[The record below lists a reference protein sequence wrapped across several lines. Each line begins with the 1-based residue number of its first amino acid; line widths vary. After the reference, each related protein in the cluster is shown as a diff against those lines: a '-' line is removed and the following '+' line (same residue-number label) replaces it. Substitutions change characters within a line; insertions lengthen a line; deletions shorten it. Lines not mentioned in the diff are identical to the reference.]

1 MDDGEYSKFNAFV
14 AKRPKENFSEG
25 CSEMEEERPTCP
37 YCGKPMN
44 RWRTPSMTTWESEFM
59 FVCFNDECSYY
70 VRGWKWMMEK
80 YEVCC
85 SYRHRYDP
93 HTGEKGPLPV
103 WSPTALKDGIID

>member
-1 MDDGEYSKFNAFV
+1 
-14 AKRPKENFSEG
+14 
-25 CSEMEEERPTCP
+25 
-37 YCGKPMN
+37 
-44 RWRTPSMTTWESEFM
+44 
-59 FVCFNDECSYY
+59 
-70 VRGWKWMMEK
+70 MMEK